1 MANGWSRPGPGRLL
15 LDRLRLRPYGAA
27 LLTPAV
33 RIWLGFATLLILL
46 MALLEGVVWGLVG
59 ASLVPEASPWLRW
72 PAGIFFFLLMFTVI
86 WVVDA
91 SLMLS
96 ERPHGGLGA
105 RARWFVGVLVR
116 VLIVALSLYVTAPL
130 LARLIR
136 ADDIALHHQ
145 RQVERYHAERT
156 ARLEARLT
164 ERLAPLARETG
175 ARIAALEAER
185 ARLAE
190 TLEAA
195 RARRARIES
204 AAAPG
209 LELLREELAAA
220 RLRLGDELHGRA
232 GRPPGYGPEARR
244 WERQSGA
251 LETEVERAEA
261 ALGARLGGVDAE
273 RADIEQRLRALAV
286 RLDALRASGEAE
298 RERLRAELVAEQPP
312 AEPPRLTFAARSKAL
327 EALRARPDERGVPHF
342 ETVEGFAQALLAIL
356 FCALLALKLFE
367 PGAVRAYFDDR
378 LQGQYRKYLRG
389 GLATIPGFEHW
400 EDPARRLS
408 PHEFAAAWHA
418 HERDPAAFNAER
430 AARLAALE
438 PVESAER
445 ERRLE
450 AARERARHAELA
462 EEQALA
468 RERRARELEAH
479 ARGLELRNV
488 SLEASLRE
496 EREHRRARAEAE
508 WMLHQEGEREALR
521 QRRARFDDELR
532 QLGEE
537 QRLREREIEVLH
549 QQRMHALEREGREA
563 SASRAGRTRREEAEA
578 RLARVQG
585 VLERLGEGEAL
596 ERERLAGARAR
607 VVGLER
613 ALDEVGEQLAAV
625 ATSPGSRRARRARE
639 RAHALE
645 VELVEARAL
654 AEGAERR
661 LATLRTR
668 IASIEDGLGRWLF
681 AIGADDGT
689 DERAGE
695 ELPTAD

>member
-33 RIWLGFATLLILL
+33 RTWLGFATLLILL

-72 PAGIFFFLLMFTVI
+72 PAGGLFFLLMFTVI

-96 ERPHGGLGA
+96 ERPRGGLGG
-105 RARWFVGVLVR
+105 RLRWFVGVLVR
-116 VLIVALSLYVTAPL
+116 ILIVALSLYVTAPL

-145 RQVERYHAERT
+145 RQVERYHVERA
-156 ARLEARLT
+156 ARLEARLA
-164 ERLAPLARETG
+164 ERLAPLTRETG
-175 ARIAALEAER
+175 ARIAALESER
-185 ARLAE
+185 ARLTE
-190 TLEAA
+190 TLERV
-195 RARRARIES
+195 RARRARIEA

-244 WERQSGA
+244 WERQVGEQEA
-251 LETEVERAEA
+251 ELERAEA

-298 RERLRAELVAEQPP
+298 RERLRAELVAAQPP

-327 EALRARPDERGVPHF
+327 EALRARSDERGVPHF
-342 ETVEGFAQALLAIL
+342 ETVEGFTQALLAIL

-389 GLATIPGFEHW
+389 GLAAIPGFEHW
-400 EDPARRLS
+400 QDPARRLS

-418 HERDPAAFNAER
+418 HEHDPAAFHAQ
-430 AARLAALE
+430 RLAMLE
-438 PVESAER
+438 AAAPVESA
-445 ERRLE
+445 
-450 AARERARHAELA
+450 AREQRLAAALEQARYHNLA
-462 EEQALA
+462 EEQGLA
-468 RERRARELEAH
+468 RERRARELAAQTRE
-479 ARGLELRNV
+479 LELRHQA
-488 SLEASLRE
+488 LAQALRE
-496 EREHRRARAEAE
+496 DLAQRRAQREVEWGLDQDRERET
-508 WMLHQEGEREALR
+508 LR
-521 QRRARFDDELR
+521 QRRARFDAELH

-537 QRLREREIEVLH
+537 QRWRERESEILH
-549 QQRMHALEREGREA
+549 QQRMQALELESQDQRRIRAVARQRER
-563 SASRAGRTRREEAEA
+563 AEA
-578 RLARVQG
+578 CQVRAERQ
-585 VLERLGEGEAL
+585 LERLQTQELA
-596 ERERLAGARAR
+596 ERERLATARAR
-607 VVGLER
+607 VVGVEGALEQTR
-613 ALDEVGEQLAAV
+613 AQLA
-625 ATSPGSRRARRARE
+625 TLPSGSRRARRLGE
-639 RAHALE
+639 RVQALV
-645 VELVEARAL
+645 VELSTARSGVDAAAL
-654 AEGAERR
+654 AHTNLLTRIGLIEEGLGQWLFTGASPEEGAP
-661 LATLRTR
+661 
-668 IASIEDGLGRWLF
+668 EDESSE
-681 AIGADDGT
+681 A
-689 DERAGE
+689 
-695 ELPTAD
+695 